1 MNHYIS
7 SFSLLLIILL
17 FNCLLCINKN
27 LKSDNDFPLQY
38 RLNNGNYIVIV
49 SKGIYLY
56 DENFTFKNDI
66 KVFESRIFNEYNDA
80 YPTNIAQFSS
90 EDSGYIICLVKNQ
103 LYILS
108 KDGIYLTNYELNFI
122 QYSNIIFYPILPYGH
137 SGNDFYFIIIVK
149 ESNNIICKKFI
160 YNSNDN
166 IVSFNTHIY
175 YDSGDNQYNSITCEL
190 MNYFNDKVIACCY
203 GNWYAYHFK
212 VFNLTEFKP
221 ISGMETDF
229 NNENDGGQIFKS
241 NIIKSERTKAAF
253 CIQRSNDLKCFT
265 YNVNTNTIGDILTIT
280 NGGCDC
286 QHIDMMVEYF
296 PEREEFV
303 FWCVSHYDI
312 YIGRLSKDDY
322 YEQFNGIMGL
332 INESLCDEPKRF
344 NLFYSSTSQKYVVLT
359 DTDCQ
364 TLYTIDSIE
373 ANKIKDYPVDGQ
385 VICDNY
391 YSYDKSECYTDV
403 PYGYYCNDTNLKTI
417 DKCHDNCE
425 TCKKGPTNDN
435 DNCLTCKGTKYLD
448 LGNCED
454 SCNNGNYID
463 SDGINKCK
471 CSTDIKCEYCSIESK
486 EYNLCISCNN
496 EEGYYP
502 KINDNSN
509 IDSFIN
515 CYNNIE
521 GYYLDKSTNIFK
533 KCYSTCKKCN
543 ELGNEDNNKCIECI
557 STHDFKTDFK
567 NDNNCYQKCDN
578 YYYFDSSNKYHC
590 INDCPNDFKKLIVSK
605 KKCINNCI
613 NDDKYKYEFKN
624 ICYEEC
630 PSNTIPSSDNNYICE
645 EKKEDEDQCKITQ
658 NELISSND
666 EVSINYIN
674 SLTKF
679 YAKNF
684 FSTNYYVSTYK
695 NNYMSIYIYN
705 NISCLI
711 KKTGTAPEIDFGEC
725 YNKVKNFY
733 NISEDLII
741 SIININKNNTKPITT
756 YAFSDPITGEILN
769 STKVCF
775 NEKIVI
781 QEDVKALMKNIDDKK
796 EELIYFC
803 TNQGINVFNL
813 SDNFYNDICFHFESP
828 NRRDIPLK
836 DRISI
841 FYPNITLCDK
851 GCENKGVDLET
862 LKAKCVCAFNDIM
875 SNELLSDNIYLQ
887 NIEEVMDVLK
897 SLNIE
902 VVKCIKD
909 IFYKKYF
916 FKCHGSFIFISFFVF
931 QIICLSIFFG
941 QKLYDIRKYFF
952 SLCESYFNYISNN
965 NAILKNNKSKSG
977 L

>member
-1 MNHYIS
+1 MIEDKRKCVDDCSKYDNYKYEYENKCYNKCPSTAHIS
-7 SFSLLLIILL
+7 KDNQF
-17 FNCLLCINKN
+17 LCIAN
-27 LKSDNDFPLQY
+27 LNC
-38 RLNNGNYIVIV
+38 
-49 SKGIYLY
+49 SK
-56 DENFTFKNDI
+56 
-66 KVFESRIFNEYNDA
+66 
-80 YPTNIAQFSS
+80 
-90 EDSGYIICLVKNQ
+90 
-103 LYILS
+103 
-108 KDGIYLTNYELNFI
+108 
-122 QYSNIIFYPILPYGH
+122 
-137 SGNDFYFIIIVK
+137 
-149 ESNNIICKKFI
+149 
-160 YNSNDN
+160 
-166 IVSFNTHIY
+166 Y
-175 YDSGDNQYNSITCEL
+175 YD
-190 MNYFNDKVIACCY
+190 
-203 GNWYAYHFK
+203 
-212 VFNLTEFKP
+212 
-221 ISGMETDF
+221 
-229 NNENDGGQIFKS
+229 
-241 NIIKSERTKAAF
+241 
-253 CIQRSNDLKCFT
+253 
-265 YNVNTNTIGDILTIT
+265 
-280 NGGCDC
+280 
-286 QHIDMMVEYF
+286 
-296 PEREEFV
+296 
-303 FWCVSHYDI
+303 
-312 YIGRLSKDDY
+312 
-322 YEQFNGIMGL
+322 YEQ
-332 INESLCDEPKRF
+332 
-344 NLFYSSTSQKYVVLT
+344 TSCI
-359 DTDCQ
+359 DT
-364 TLYTIDSIE
+364 IP
-373 ANKIKDYPVDGQ
+373 N
-385 VICDNY
+385 
-391 YSYDKSECYTDV
+391 
-403 PYGYYCNDTNLKTI
+403 GYYCNDTNLKTI

-515 CYNNIE
+515 CYNNLSISD
-521 GYYLDKSTNIFK
+521 GYYLNSNTRYYEE
-533 KCYSTCKKCN
+533 CYSTCKKCN

-557 STHDFKTDFK
+557 STHEFKTDFE